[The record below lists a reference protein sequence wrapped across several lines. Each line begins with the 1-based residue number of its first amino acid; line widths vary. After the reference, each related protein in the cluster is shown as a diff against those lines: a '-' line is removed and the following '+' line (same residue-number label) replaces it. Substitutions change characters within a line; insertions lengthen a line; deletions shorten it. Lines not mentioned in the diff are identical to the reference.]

1 MSLLRRILPS
11 FARHERGVAIIEAAV
26 VLPFVLVL
34 GLGTI
39 EFGWILAQMQDVQ
52 TSLRDSVRYVTRRQ
66 ILTATDG
73 TVSLSS
79 SATTYAYGLLD
90 AAFTRNGIKTYT
102 RSISLAAIANATGT
116 YLGGSNVYRIQGT
129 VTFKPASAGLLTIVR
144 LSPPIITLRY
154 EARHVGG

>member
-129 VTFKPASAGLLTIVR
+129 VTFKPASAGLLTIVQ
-144 LSPPIITLRY
+144 LSPPIKIGR
-154 EARHVGG
+154 AHV

>member
-1 MSLLRRILPS
+1 
-11 FARHERGVAIIEAAV
+11 
-26 VLPFVLVL
+26 
-34 GLGTI
+34 
-39 EFGWILAQMQDVQ
+39 VQ